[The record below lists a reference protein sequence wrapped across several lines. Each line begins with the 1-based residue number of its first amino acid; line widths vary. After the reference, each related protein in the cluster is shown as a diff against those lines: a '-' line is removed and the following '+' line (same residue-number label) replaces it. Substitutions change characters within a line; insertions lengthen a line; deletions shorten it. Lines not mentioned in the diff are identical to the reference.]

1 MMTMTSIKIA
11 RLGALAAFFT
21 TLLAQASPVDA
32 QAPDPLRITVPPVV
46 VTAQKEPAD
55 PQKLP
60 VSVTTVGKDTLVG
73 ENLTSI
79 SDAGLFA
86 PNTFFSDFQ
95 ARKLSFPHFRGI
107 SSGPGNPAIT
117 TYIDGVPMIHTN
129 ASSVELLDV
138 EQVEFVRGGQSAL
151 FGRNALG
158 GIVNIAST
166 RPSLNQWTGSGSVPL
181 GNYDSREFRG
191 NVSGPLSANS
201 AISIAAGRSVRDG
214 FTTNDLYG
222 TDIDSRG
229 NTFGKAQLLWTPATN
244 WETRFIVGGERARD
258 GDYALTD
265 LNSLQTNPFHT
276 QRDFVGSTDRDLVS
290 GTFLTRY
297 AGTRFTFSTITGV
310 VDWRTKDETD
320 LDYSPLPLL
329 IRNNAEDATQ
339 FTQEVR
345 LASRVEAPLRLS
357 DTMAL
362 RWQAGVF
369 FFTQDYDQDAV
380 NTYSP
385 FVFPPRVPTVVEHH
399 SPTAALD
406 DSGIGIYGQA
416 TFTLRER
423 TDLAIGARFDHESKN
438 AVLDTFL
445 VPALFPPARVDGDR
459 SFSNAS
465 PQASVAYRVRPDR
478 MVYASI
484 GSGYKAGG
492 FNPASPPGA
501 EAFDEEHT
509 WQVEGGVKTSW
520 AGGRVIANA
529 ALFYI
534 DWDDLQLN
542 LPNPEVP
549 AQFYVAN
556 VGSAR
561 SAGFEAE
568 LTGRAAEGFEIFG
581 VLGVTNGRFKDG
593 SSSSGVDVSGND
605 LPSTPG
611 YTATIGARYRHDV
624 AEKMAVYGRGEVA
637 LIGSYQYDDAN
648 TAGQDAYSLTNLRA
662 GVQWGSIFAEAWIR
676 NAFDTRY
683 IPIAF
688 AYPGLAPSGFVGE
701 IGRPRTYGINLGVQF

>member
-1 MMTMTSIKIA
+1 MST
-11 RLGALAAFFT
+11 GALAAVAAALVART
-21 TLLAQASPVDA
+21 AAVSA
-32 QAPDPLRITVPPVV
+32 QAPEPLRITVPTVV

-60 VSVTTVGKDTLVG
+60 ISVTTVGKDTLVG

-79 SDAGLFA
+79 SDAGVFA

-117 TYIDGVPMIHTN
+117 TYVDGVPMLHTN
-129 ASSVELLDV
+129 ASSVELVDV

-158 GIVNIAST
+158 GIVNVSST
-166 RPSLNQWTGSGSVPL
+166 RPSLSKWTGTASAPI
-181 GNYDSREFRG
+181 GNYDSVEFRG
-191 NVSGPLSANS
+191 NISGPLSATS

-222 TDIDSRG
+222 TDIDNRD
-229 NTFGKAQLLWTPATN
+229 NIFGKAQLLWTPAAN

-265 LNSLQTNPFHT
+265 LNSLEANPFHT
-276 QRDFVGSTDRDLVS
+276 QRDYVGATDRDVVS
-290 GTFLTRY
+290 GTFLTRHT
-297 AGTRFTFSTITGV
+297 GTRFTFSTITGV
-310 VDWRTKDETD
+310 VHWRTKDQTD
-320 LDYSPLPLL
+320 LDYSPLPLI
-329 IRNNAEDATQ
+329 IRENAEDATQ

-345 LASRVEAPLRLS
+345 VASPATPMRLS
-357 DTMAL
+357 DAATL
-362 RWQAGVF
+362 RWQGGLF
-369 FFTQDYDQDAV
+369 FFTQGYDQDAV

-385 FVFPPRVPTVVEHH
+385 FVFSQLVPSAVQQH

-406 DSGIGIYGQA
+406 DAGIGIYGQA
-416 TFTLRER
+416 TLTLRER
-423 TDLAIGARFDHESKN
+423 TDITLGARFDHESKE

-445 VPALFPPARVDGDR
+445 VPALFPPNHVVGDR
-459 SFSNAS
+459 GFSNVS
-465 PQASVAYRVRPDR
+465 PQIAVAYRLNADR
-478 MVYASI
+478 MLYASL
-484 GSGYKAGG
+484 GSGFKAGG
-492 FNPASPPGA
+492 FNPASPPGS
-501 EAFDEEHT
+501 EAFDEEHSV
-509 WQVEGGVKTSW
+509 QIEGGIKTSW
-520 AGGRVIANA
+520 AGGRVVANA
-529 ALFYI
+529 TVFYI
-534 DWDDLQLN
+534 DWDDMQLN
-542 LPNPEVP
+542 LPNPQVP

-561 SAGFEAE
+561 STGFEAE
-568 LTGRAAEGFEIFG
+568 LTGRAAEGLEIFG
-581 VLGVTNGRFKDG
+581 VLGVTDGQFKDG
-593 SSSSGVDVSGND
+593 SVSSGVNVSGND

-611 YTATIGARYRHDV
+611 YTATFGARYRRDV
-624 AEKMAVYGRGEVA
+624 VGKVTIYGRGEVA
-637 LIGSYQYDDAN
+637 LVGSYKYDDAN
-648 TAGQDAYSLTNLRA
+648 TAGQDAYYLTNARA
-662 GVQWGSIFAEAWIR
+662 GVQRGPIFVEGWIR

-701 IGRPRTYGINLGVQF
+701 MGRPRTYGINFGVQF